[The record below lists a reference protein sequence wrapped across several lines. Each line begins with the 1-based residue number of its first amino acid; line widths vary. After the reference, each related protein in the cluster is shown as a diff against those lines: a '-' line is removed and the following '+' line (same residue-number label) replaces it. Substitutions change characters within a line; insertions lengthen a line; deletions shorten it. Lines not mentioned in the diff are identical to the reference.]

1 MKIGIIGSDNSHAKI
16 FAQALNVEGYKEY
29 SDIRVT
35 HIWGADETET
45 QDKVEHGKIPN
56 IVKHSTDMIGQVDA
70 ALLVLRHGGLH
81 REHALPFI
89 EAKIPL
95 FIDKPLACSAA
106 DARIILREAEKYH
119 VPLTSFSTVRYD
131 SSIQNLKAA
140 WSDFGEISTGDVAG
154 VISQSSKK
162 YGGMI
167 FYGIH
172 TTELM
177 LELFGYG
184 VTRIFAKEVNDTT
197 IATACYVDETIV
209 TMHFM
214 GKSSYL
220 FSATIHGNKKSAY
233 QTADAGDYFQQG
245 LKRLVHIFRTGKNEL
260 TPRQLFE
267 PVAIHDALDRSLISG
282 KMEEVEPY

>member
-1 MKIGIIGSDNSHAKI
+1 MKIGIIGSDNSHAKV
-16 FAQALNVEGYKEY
+16 FAKALNVERHKEY
-29 SDIRVT
+29 SDIRIT
-35 HIWGADETET
+35 HIWGEDPAET
-45 QDKVEHGKIPN
+45 QDKVEHGNIPN
-56 IVKHSTDMIGQVDA
+56 IAEKPTDMIGQVDA

-95 FIDKPLACSAA
+95 FIDKPLACSPA
-106 DARIILREAEKYH
+106 DARTILAATEKYK
-119 VPLTSFSTVRYD
+119 VPLTSFSVVRYD
-131 SSIQNLKAA
+131 SAIQKLKANLKE
-140 WSDFGEISTGDVAG
+140 FGEITTGDVAG
-154 VISQSSKK
+154 VISAASAQ

-184 VTRIFAKEVNDTT
+184 VTGIFAEEINDTT
-197 IATACYVDETIV
+197 VATVCYGDQKIV

-220 FSATIHGNKKSAY
+220 FSATIHGEKKSAH
-233 QTADAGDYFQQG
+233 QTADAGDHYPQG
-245 LKRLVHIFRTGKNEL
+245 LKRFINLFRTGKQEL
-260 TPRQLFE
+260 TSEQLFE
-267 PVAIHDALDRSLISG
+267 PVAIHDAITRSLKSG
-282 KMEEVEPY
+282 KMEEVERY